1 MEYKL
6 IALDL
11 DGTTARR
18 NRISNQNI
26 TAIKW
31 AMAKRVKVII
41 ATGRSIGALRKV
53 AKKLGV
59 IEKKMPIIAFNGGVI
74 YDFAKEKILQQTVF
88 SNAELI
94 NVFNMVNECKV
105 QLWAYSVDNEHLAY
119 VNTKHSLMVK
129 WMSFHTKRKR
139 KLIHN
144 PSTLQDRA
152 YKFVVSGKKENVLNF
167 KTKILVKYEFNI
179 FDWSYLPNQSL
190 NLEISPKGS
199 DKKDALEYL
208 AQIYNIQ
215 PSEVIAMGDGSND
228 YEMLKWAGVG
238 IAMENAKD
246 HLKNISDDTTAYYRR
261 SGVAKA
267 INKYFKKPEL

>member
-1 MEYKL
+1 MKYKL

-18 NRISNQNI
+18 NRISKQNV

-31 AMAKRVKVII
+31 ALANGIKVII
-41 ATGRSIGALRKV
+41 ATGRSIGAIRKV
-53 AKKLGV
+53 AKKLGI
-59 IEKKMPIIAFNGGVI
+59 IENKMPVIAFNGGVI
-74 YDFAKEKILQQTVF
+74 YDFAKEKIIQQNVF
-88 SNAELI
+88 SNDELI
-94 NVFNMVNECKV
+94 NVFYLANECKI
-105 QLWAYSVDNEHLAY
+105 QLWAYSVKNEHLAY
-119 VNTKHSLMVK
+119 VNTKHSLMIK

-139 KLIHN
+139 ILVGE
-144 PSTLQDRA
+144 PTALYDQA
-152 YKFVVSGKKENVLNF
+152 YKFVVSGKKENVLKF
-167 KTKILVKYEFNI
+167 KAKLLVKYEFNI

-208 AQIYNIQ
+208 AKIYNIQ
-215 PSEVIAMGDGSND
+215 PAEIIAMGDGSND

-238 IAMENAKD
+238 IAMGNAKAD
-246 HLKNISDDTTAYYRR
+246 IKTISDDTTAHYRR

-267 INKYFKKPEL
+267 INKYFKM

>member
-31 AMAKRVKVII
+31 AMARGIKVII
-41 ATGRSIGALRKV
+41 ATGRSIGAVRKV
-53 AKKLGV
+53 AKKLGI
-59 IEKKMPIIAFNGGVI
+59 IEKKMPVIAFNGGLI
-74 YDFAKEKILQQTVF
+74 YDFTKEKILKQTVF

-94 NVFNMVNECKV
+94 NIFNMANKYKA
-105 QLWAYSVDNEHLAY
+105 QLWAYSVDNEHLSY

-129 WMSFHTKRKR
+129 WMSFHTKQKI

-179 FDWSYLPNQSL
+179 FNWSYLPNQSL
-190 NLEISPKGS
+190 NLEISQKGS

-208 AQIYNIQ
+208 TKIYNIQ

-238 IAMENAKD
+238 IAMGNVKNR
-246 HLKNISDDTTAYYRR
+246 LKNISDDTNTYYRR
-261 SGVAKA
+261 SGVAKI
-267 INKYFKKPEL
+267 INKYFKK